1 MRRLTKTI
9 AAVALGLMLSLSL
22 FTSGAFAQT
31 VNATTA
37 THTVVAQEASLAE
50 QAASTTAAYSSG
62 YNDHSRLNR
71 GPDHKWRIKCVS
83 VPVWVRTRH
92 GFRRV
97 WARYCRR
104 Y

>member
-1 MRRLTKTI
+1 MRRFTKAI
-9 AAVALGLMLSLSL
+9 AAAALGLMLSLSL

-31 VNATTA
+31 INATTA
-37 THTVVAQEASLAE
+37 THTVVAQEANLAE
-50 QAASTTAAYSSG
+50 QAASAYNSG
-62 YNDHSRLNR
+62 YNDHSGLNR
-71 GPDHKWRIKCVS
+71 GSDHRWRIRCVR